1 MTAEA
6 DVNAEITAT
15 KGDKNMFQRVKE
27 RFSGRKNKKKIQD
40 QTAANDR
47 NSMESVSLSEK
58 ELQGIE
64 EKSLIESSDEKG
76 KKTKTIE
83 KVKDL
88 LKSSG
93 QNGTLQADANEE
105 KHKQKVSTLQR
116 VKERMSI
123 RNGKKHSP
131 TNDQVEDEQSEV
143 TNAKI
148 GNNVD
153 GSQEKIDNKEQEV
166 LEDQDV
172 TKEKKSTTLMRVKER
187 FSSRNNEKSKE
198 KNRSSSDVKK
208 SDADNS
214 GEVTTKERETNMNT
228 ETGEARSQTFIQRL
242 LSLFRRK
249 KNNAE
254 EADSLDDDLEKSEKD
269 LSEEDREVL
278 EICGADNESDEK
290 CSTVPKITTTKP
302 PLPGM

>member
-116 VKERMSI
+116 VKERI
-123 RNGKKHSP
+123 
-131 TNDQVEDEQSEV
+131 
-143 TNAKI
+143 
-148 GNNVD
+148 
-153 GSQEKIDNKEQEV
+153 
-166 LEDQDV
+166 
-172 TKEKKSTTLMRVKER
+172 
-187 FSSRNNEKSKE
+187 
-198 KNRSSSDVKK
+198 
-208 SDADNS
+208 
-214 GEVTTKERETNMNT
+214 
-228 ETGEARSQTFIQRL
+228 IQRQ
-242 LSLFRRK
+242 
-249 KNNAE
+249 
-254 EADSLDDDLEKSEKD
+254 
-269 LSEEDREVL
+269 
-278 EICGADNESDEK
+278 
-290 CSTVPKITTTKP
+290 
-302 PLPGM
+302 